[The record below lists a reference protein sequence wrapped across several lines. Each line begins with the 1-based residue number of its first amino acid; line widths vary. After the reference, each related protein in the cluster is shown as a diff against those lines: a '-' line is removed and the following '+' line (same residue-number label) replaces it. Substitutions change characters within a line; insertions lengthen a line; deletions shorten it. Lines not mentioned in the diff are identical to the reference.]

1 MWIIAILH
9 RVSAMIQTFVFFAKY
24 GAFVRAGKGCLVEKG
39 VKVIPLYWVKTGRL
53 SVIFHGHNHFG
64 RHCEFRGTGLIEIG
78 ERSFCG
84 QSCIFAS
91 NDYVKIGKNV
101 LIAEM
106 VTIRDTN
113 HVFIDKDIPII
124 DQGISARGITIED
137 DVWIGHGVVILPG
150 VTVGRGAILA
160 AGAVVT
166 KNVPINA
173 IVGGVPARII
183 RYR

>member
-1 MWIIAILH
+1 VRHSEAFIL
-9 RVSAMIQTFVFFAKY
+9 
-24 GAFVRAGKGCLVEKG
+24 
-39 VKVIPLYWVKTGRL
+39 
-53 SVIFHGHNHFG
+53 
-64 RHCEFRGTGLIEIG
+64 RG
-78 ERSFCG
+78 
-84 QSCIFAS
+84 S
-91 NDYVKIGKNV
+91 NYIKIGKNV
-101 LIAEM
+101 MISEM

-113 HVFIDKDIPII
+113 HIFVNKDIPMI
-124 DQGISARGITIED
+124 DQGIEAKGIQIED

-183 RYR
+183 RSR